1 MNITMVSVTTTAEEK
16 TDNAVY
22 VLEYTVTNG
31 TLVRASANIM
41 EPGHSKA
48 SDMQSVGMIYLEQ
61 DIVTCNLPKDRD
73 LAPYFTDFDNL
84 LKTIHESTAQ
94 PAN

>member
-1 MNITMVSVTTTAEEK
+1 MNVTIVTVITTAEEK
-16 TDNAVY
+16 TDNATY
-22 VLEYTVTNG
+22 VVEYTVTNG
-31 TLVRASANIM
+31 TLTRASANIM
-41 EPGHSKA
+41 EPYNSKS
-48 SDMQSVGMIYLEQ
+48 SDLQSIGMIYLEQ

-84 LKTIHESTAQ
+84 LKTIRESIAQ